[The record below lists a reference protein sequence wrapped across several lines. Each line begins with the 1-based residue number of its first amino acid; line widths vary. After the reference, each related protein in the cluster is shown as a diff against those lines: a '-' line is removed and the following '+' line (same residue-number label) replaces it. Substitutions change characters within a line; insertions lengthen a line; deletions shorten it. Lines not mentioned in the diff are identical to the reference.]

1 MIHYI
6 SPFDV
11 NRNFGTSIN
20 NAIEQLN
27 ADEND
32 WICLRDLDV
41 AFLTPDS
48 GRLIHEAV
56 EKYGNEYDLIGCY
69 TNRLG
74 GKNQTIP
81 SRDDLFFSNMNLTD
95 HYAKSVEMNRSWAS
109 EVVNYNED
117 LAGMF
122 LLFSVKIWRKIG
134 GFKNTIVF
142 DREFTK
148 GVRMNGGKV
157 GIMPGLYVLH
167 CYRLW
172 APTREEARKSVDH
185 LIK

>member
-1 MIHYI
+1 MNIHYI

-27 ADEND
+27 PYNED
-32 WICLRDLDV
+32 WICLRDQDV
-41 AFLTPDS
+41 AFLTPDA
-48 GRLIHEAV
+48 GRLIQSAIENHCH
-56 EKYGNEYDLIGCY
+56 EYDLIGCT

-74 GKNQTIP
+74 GTDQLVPNMFQEM
-81 SRDDLFFSNMNLTD
+81 DLRQ
-95 HYAKSVEMNRSWAS
+95 HYWLAETRHTLFNS
-109 EVVNYNED
+109 EVD
-117 LAGMF
+117 PFDTDIAGFFM
-122 LLFSVKIWRKIG
+122 LFSVKIWRKIG
-134 GFKNTIVF
+134 GFKNAIVF

-172 APTREEARKSVDH
+172 APTREEAKKSVDH

>member
-6 SPFDV
+6 SPFDI
-11 NRNFGTSIN
+11 NRQFGTSIN

-27 ADEND
+27 PAIED
-32 WICLRDLDV
+32 WICLRDQDV
-41 AFLTPDS
+41 AFLTPDA
-48 GRLIHEAV
+48 GRLIHDAV
-56 EKYGNEYDLIGCY
+56 EKYRNEYDLIGCI

-74 GKNQTIP
+74 QNNQAP
-81 SRDDLFFSNMNLTD
+81 SEMFDESNIFN
-95 HYAKSVEMNRSWAS
+95 HYEYSRLRQDSMGIQVRTF
-109 EVVNYNED
+109 NYD

-122 LLFSVKIWRKIG
+122 MLFSVKIWRKIG

-142 DREFTK
+142 DREFTN

-172 APTREEARKSVDH
+172 AQTREEARKSVDH